1 MSISI
6 HRNYEYNNVV
16 LLEVPN
22 TEEYHIGS
30 YSKKFYGHYCEG
42 NKIGKEYDIDGQLIF
57 EGKYL
62 DDKRWNGI
70 IYSNGFLFIA

>member
-1 MSISI
+1 MSIAI

-30 YSKKFYGHYCEG
+30 YP
-42 NKIGKEYDIDGQLIF
+42 
-57 EGKYL
+57 
-62 DDKRWNGI
+62 GI
-70 IYSNGFLFIA
+70 KADTGSIR